1 MEKIKSYSE
10 HHRLLHGL
18 PTQEHELFFAYLAI
32 SPSYFKAHQYL
43 TGSAKDSKNFTAILK
58 WDIVLKT
65 YSTCGDVFTTT
76 FDQWWTSCGQSLFYI
91 PNKEGGYSPEGPI
104 KLLVNKINKE
114 TLIKGL
120 SLVNWKSFFETKNNK
135 KIANWRLGVEAS
147 LRSKWNDELR
157 ENRGKTAINVEARDA
172 MGMLV
177 SKKLKETL
185 YLAENAA
192 RGEFPSTVPINTGL
206 KFNSHDQISAQR
218 LSSQAHIHEF
228 SKIEREGLP
237 SPFKKAAR
245 KFARN
250 RKIIKK
256 EVERQLEQRLEEEIK
271 KLRTNTLK

>member
-1 MEKIKSYSE
+1 MNFINI
-10 HHRLLHGL
+10 H
-18 PTQEHELFFAYLAI
+18 
-32 SPSYFKAHQYL
+32 
-43 TGSAKDSKNFTAILK
+43 SKNFTAILK

-177 SKKLKETL
+177 SKNSRKLCILQKTL
-185 YLAENAA
+185 REENFHQQY
-192 RGEFPSTVPINTGL
+192 RSIPVSNSISTI
-206 KFNSHDQISAQR
+206 R
-218 LSSQAHIHEF
+218 
-228 SKIEREGLP
+228 
-237 SPFKKAAR
+237 
-245 KFARN
+245 
-250 RKIIKK
+250 
-256 EVERQLEQRLEEEIK
+256 
-271 KLRTNTLK
+271 